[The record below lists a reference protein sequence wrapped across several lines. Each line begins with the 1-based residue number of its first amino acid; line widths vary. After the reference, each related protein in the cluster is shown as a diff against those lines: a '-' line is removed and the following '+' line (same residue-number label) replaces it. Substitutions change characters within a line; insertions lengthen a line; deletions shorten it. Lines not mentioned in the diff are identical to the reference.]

1 MIVRPKI
8 IYYCEERMATDTF
21 RVDTPTLQTLLEKI
35 GAGQLQLPDFQR
47 GWVWDDAHIQAII
60 ASIAQGHPVGSIM
73 GMETGGEAR
82 FSPVPFKGAPKIF
95 AVPEML
101 ILDGQQRLTSLF
113 LSLKSQDSVPTRN
126 EQGKD
131 LLRWYY
137 LDMEHFLAANGD
149 PDDAILSLPD
159 DKKRTKDIGR
169 RVELDLSL
177 PEYEYES
184 GKFPLNL
191 VYDMPGML
199 AWQQGYQA
207 YFNTTEKSSFVSAF
221 VLKIVQI
228 FGSYKV
234 PMIVL
239 SKLTPKVAVC
249 TVFENVNTGGVPLTV
264 FELLTATYAAD
275 GFKLRDDWEERKGKL
290 HKISKNLHGIDET
303 DFLAA
308 VTLYASYKKSIT
320 GKSAVSCKRKDI
332 LNLALET
339 YKQHA
344 DELLGGFRKASKF
357 LHTQKIFDAFNLPYK
372 TQIIPLS
379 AICAALGEA
388 YDLATAQEKLAQWY
402 WCGALGELYG
412 SANETRYANDM
423 QQVPKWIQGDE
434 MPVTIRDGNFAPTR
448 LLSLQTR
455 NSAAYK
461 GIAALLMNHGCQDFI
476 SGQSLDIT
484 NYFDEAVDIHHI
496 FPAAHCES
504 QKYDRNLWNSVVN
517 KTPLSAR
524 TNRALGG
531 RAPSAYLGTLEKNS
545 KYAIPQQ
552 VLDNHLKTHL
562 IDIVFLRNDDFGGF
576 IISRTKALLN
586 LIQAAT
592 GKAVV
597 GLDSEETIRAFGNSL
612 I

>member
-1 MIVRPKI
+1 MS
-8 IYYCEERMATDTF
+8 ADTF
-21 RVDTPTLQTLLEKI
+21 RVDTPTLQALLEKI
-35 GAGQLQLPDFQR
+35 ERNLLQLPDFQR

-60 ASIAQGHPVGSIM
+60 ASIAQGHPVGAVM
-73 GMETGGEAR
+73 GMETGGKAQ
-82 FSPVPFKGAPKIF
+82 FSPVPFKGAPKNSG
-95 AVPEML
+95 APEML

-113 LSLKSQDSVPTRN
+113 LSLKSKAPIPTRN

-137 LDMEHFLAANGD
+137 LDMELFLAPNGD

-159 DKKRTKDIGR
+159 DKKMTKDFGR
-169 RVELDLSL
+169 QVELDLSM
-177 PEYEYES
+177 PEYEYQF

-191 VYDMPGML
+191 VYDMQGML

-207 YFNTTEKSSFVSAF
+207 FFNTTEKSALVSAF
-221 VLKIVQI
+221 VLKIVQV
-228 FGSYKV
+228 FGSYKI

-239 SKLTPKVAVC
+239 SKSTPKVAVC

-290 HKISKNLHGIDET
+290 HEISKNLHGIDET

-308 VTLYASYKKSIT
+308 VTLYASYQKNIIN
-320 GKSAVSCKRKDI
+320 GSAVSCKRKDI
-332 LNLALET
+332 LNLELVT

-344 DELLGGFRKASKF
+344 DELIEGFRKASKF
-357 LHTQKIFDAFNLPYK
+357 LHTQKIFDSFNLPYK

-379 AICAALGEA
+379 AVCTALGDV
-388 YDLATAQEKLAQWY
+388 YDLATTQAKLAQWY

-423 QQVPKWIQGDE
+423 HQVPKWIQGGE
-434 MPVTIRDGNFAPTR
+434 APVTIRDGNFAPTR

-461 GIAALLMNHGCQDFI
+461 GIAALLMNSGCQDFI
-476 SGQSLDIT
+476 SGQPMDIT

-496 FPAAHCES
+496 FPAAYCDN
-504 QKYDRNLWNSVVN
+504 QKYNRNLWNSVVN

-524 TNRALGG
+524 TNRILGG
-531 RAPSAYLGTLEKNS
+531 RAPSVYLGTLEKNP
-545 KYAIPQQ
+545 KYAIPEQI
-552 VLDNHLKTHL
+552 LNNHLETHL
-562 IDIVFLRNDDFGGF
+562 IDSVIIRNDDFEGF
-576 IISRTKALLN
+576 IISRAKALLG
-586 LIQAAT
+586 LIQSAT
-592 GKAVV
+592 GKAVA
-597 GLDSEETIRAFGNSL
+597 GLDSEETIRAFGNAL

>member
-1 MIVRPKI
+1 
-8 IYYCEERMATDTF
+8 MAVSDTF
-21 RVDTPTLQTLLEKI
+21 RVDTPALQNLLEKI

-47 GWVWDDAHIQAII
+47 GWVWDDAHIKAII
-60 ASIAQGHPVGSIM
+60 ASISQGHPVGAIM

-82 FSPVPFKGAPKIF
+82 FSPVPFKGAPNISD
-95 AVPEML
+95 APEML

-113 LSLKSQDSVPTRN
+113 LSLKSKSPVPTRN

-137 LDMEHFLAANGD
+137 LDMELFLAANGD

-159 DKKRTKDIGR
+159 NKKITRDFGR
-169 RVELDLSL
+169 QIELDLSV
-177 PEYEYES
+177 PEYEYQY

-191 VYDMPGML
+191 VYDMAGML
-199 AWQQGYQA
+199 SWQQGYQTH
-207 YFNTTEKSSFVSAF
+207 FNTTEKSAFVSAF
-221 VLKIVQI
+221 VLKIVQV

-239 SKLTPKVAVC
+239 SKSTPKIAVC

-290 HKISKNLHGIDET
+290 YGISKNLHGIDET

-308 VTLYASYKKSIT
+308 VTLYATYQKSLT
-320 GKSAVSCKRKDI
+320 NDNAVGCKRKDI
-332 LNLALET
+332 LNLDLTT
-339 YKQHA
+339 YREHA
-344 DELLGGFRKASKF
+344 DALLEGFRKASKF
-357 LHTQKIFDAFNLPYK
+357 LHTQKIFDSFNLPYK

-379 AICAALGEA
+379 AICTALDDA
-388 YDLATAQEKLAQWY
+388 YDLATTQEKLTQWY

-423 QQVPKWIQGDE
+423 QQVPKWLQDAE
-434 MPVTIRDGNFAPTR
+434 TPVTIRDGNFAPTR

-476 SGQSLDIT
+476 SGQSMDIT

-496 FPAAHCES
+496 FPAAHCEN
-504 QKYDRNLWNSVVN
+504 QKYNRNLWNSVVN

-524 TNRALGG
+524 TNRVLGG
-531 RAPSAYLGTLEKNS
+531 RAPSAYLGTLENNP
-545 KYAIPQQ
+545 KYAIPKQI
-552 VLDNHLKTHL
+552 LDNHLKTHL
-562 IDIVFLRNDDFGGF
+562 IDIVAVRHDDFDGF
-576 IISRTKALLN
+576 IVNRAKALLD
-586 LIQAAT
+586 LIQSAT
-592 GKAVV
+592 GKAVA
-597 GLDSEETIRAFGNSL
+597 GRDSEETIRAFGNRL